1 MSYFVIISFIYWLY
15 QTQAKNFKPVLIAIL
30 LFQLSY
36 FGIKLSENKNT
47 EALVLNAKSTTIVI
61 KQNNKVLAFTDEP
74 EANEEVLNHY
84 KRGTFSD
91 SLRIFSLQNA
101 LSFNGKRILIIDSS
115 AVYKTSLK
123 PEIIILTKNP
133 KVNLSRLIQEL
144 QPKLII
150 ADKNNYKNLTKTWEA
165 TCINEKI
172 PFHAVAEKG
181 FYILK

>member
-1 MSYFVIISFIYWLY
+1 M
-15 QTQAKNFKPVLIAIL
+15 
-30 LFQLSY
+30 
-36 FGIKLSENKNT
+36 
-47 EALVLNAKSTTIVI
+47 
-61 KQNNKVLAFTDEP
+61 AFTDEP
-74 EANEEVLNHY
+74 EVNAEVLNHY

-133 KVNLSRLIQEL
+133 KVNLSRLIQEIK
-144 QPKLII
+144 PKLII
-150 ADKNNYKNLTKTWEA
+150 ADKNNYKNLTKLWAETFA
-165 TCINEKI
+165 KEKI
-172 PFHAVAEKG
+172 PFHTVAEKG